1 MPGQE
6 GVGCA
11 AERPRPAELPTVF
24 LLVLVQQ
31 IQQEQ
36 MESVMDWLTSQPRA
50 AQLVDKE
57 GTFISTL
64 EYYMSRYLKDVKQ
77 HHVKAD
83 KR

>member
-1 MPGQE
+1 MWDLICRMP
-6 GVGCA
+6 
-11 AERPRPAELPTVF
+11 LSLF
-24 LLVLVQQ
+24 SLLLQQ

-50 AQLVDKE
+50 AQLVDKDS
-57 GTFISTL
+57 TFINTL